1 MICRNGSRRLLV
13 KEINWTKFEERQ
25 KNILN
30 ELVNSAHVA
39 PIKLSGPS
47 EKNCLVE
54 QQIRDHKYIW
64 VSLNGDWLMG
74 FGRWWN
80 FQVCEISGNSEKYE
94 FRIIF
99 KSKLVSLLTKFTTN
113 TVEISLHFF
122 YISTSSSQISSP
134 NHVLMTFKEKFFPRI
149 STLKEFF
156 FLLCYGEKKR
166 EIKNRQQPGLAKK
179 KVVTTHK

>member
-1 MICRNGSRRLLV
+1 MSRQLNSV
-13 KEINWTKFEERQ
+13 DHQ
-25 KNILN
+25 K
-30 ELVNSAHVA
+30 
-39 PIKLSGPS
+39 K
-47 EKNCLVE
+47 KCLFE

-80 FQVCEISGNSEKYE
+80 FQVCEIRGNSEKYE

-122 YISTSSSQISSP
+122 YTFTSSSQISSQITSWWRSRRNFSLEFRP
-134 NHVLMTFKEKFFPRI
+134 WRSFSFFYATKRKKGNKKPAAAWIGKEE
-149 STLKEFF
+149 SSD
-156 FLLCYGEKKR
+156 
-166 EIKNRQQPGLAKK
+166 NS
-179 KVVTTHK
+179 

>member
-1 MICRNGSRRLLV
+1 MSRQLNSV
-13 KEINWTKFEERQ
+13 DHQ
-25 KNILN
+25 K
-30 ELVNSAHVA
+30 
-39 PIKLSGPS
+39 K
-47 EKNCLVE
+47 KCLFE

-80 FQVCEISGNSEKYE
+80 FQVCEIRGNSEKYE

-122 YISTSSSQISSP
+122 YTFTSSSQISSQITSWWRSRRNFSLEFRP
-134 NHVLMTFKEKFFPRI
+134 WRSFSFFYATER
-149 STLKEFF
+149 
-156 FLLCYGEKKR
+156 KKR